1 MSLRKLLSSSR
12 LYFTSKYLKLQS
24 LMTCKDDNTLA
35 FIPHGGMYANG
46 YDLFNYKSDN
56 CLSFLHYLI
65 ERCGGKYKYRLACD
79 VQQYDE
85 LSRKLKLEYPNLD
98 IACFP
103 FFGIDDYKVLY
114 KELMKCSL
122 IFTSESYPLPFKT
135 AKHKVVFLSYF
146 IPFKD
151 DYKCHEGEDY
161 DSLFD
166 LCVSSSQ
173 IYSNIVA
180 HTYHVDFGKFNVL
193 GFPRDDELFSPYFCP
208 ELDKDIESSVDYKV
222 EKVLLY
228 SPTHRDYEE
237 KEDSKRCVLGFEISK
252 SKMEKFLRENG
263 LLIICKLHSHQN
275 DAVINNNLPNGMVIH
290 KPNNSYGLCELMQ
303 RADALITDYTSAYF
317 DYLLLDR
324 PVLFNFY
331 DYQIYKETRGFS
343 YDPLEPIIAGDVF
356 TDEQSFYEACSRF
369 VDGQDSYAE
378 KRRWVRDLQHKY
390 LDCNSSERIY
400 NYLLENKF
408 LIG

>member
-1 MSLRKLLSSSR
+1 MHLSNLLSLIR
-12 LYFTSKYLKLQS
+12 PYLKERYLKLLGS
-24 LMTCKDDNTLA
+24 LAKKENDMLA
-35 FIPHGGMYANG
+35 FIPHGGMFANG

-65 ERCGGKYKYRLACD
+65 EKCGAKYKYRLACD
-79 VQQYDE
+79 IQQYPE
-85 LSRKLKLEYPNLD
+85 LSRRLKLEYPNID
-98 IACFP
+98 IVCFP
-103 FFGIDDYKVLY
+103 FFGIDDYNVQY

-122 IFTSESYPLPFKT
+122 IFTAESYPLPFKT

-151 DYKCHEGEDY
+151 DYKCHVGEDY

-166 LCVSSSQ
+166 LCVSSSL

-356 TDEQSFYEACSRF
+356 TDEQSFYEACSRY